1 MILASF
7 ALVKHVPG
15 MVLLNPGWQLVD
27 ELVVDKDAISVG
39 VVRQVVY

>member
-27 ELVVDKDAISVG
+27 KQVVDIDCVCCQAGGI
-39 VVRQVVY
+39 